1 MEVDYMERKK
11 LEGNGLWESS
21 RMIMPEHQT
30 RINNDE
36 REQHRK
42 EKPEIDPQEWELI
55 DLALYHSMEDHA
67 PVTLTLF
74 DPFNE
79 RIAKGIVMQVD
90 RQLKR
95 IKLRWSDEEWDWI
108 EMTEIIDATI

>member
-1 MEVDYMERKK
+1 MRKK

-21 RMIMPEHQT
+21 RMMLPEHAI
-30 RINNDE
+30 RIIQDE
-36 REQHRK
+36 HEQLRK
-42 EKPEIDPQEWELI
+42 VKPEIDPQEWELI

-67 PVTLTLF
+67 PVNLELF

-90 RQLKR
+90 LQLKR
-95 IKLRWSDEEWDWI
+95 IKLRWSDEDWDWI
-108 EMTEIIDATI
+108 EMSEIIAVTT